1 MNDIHYMLCELMAYA
16 VNKNAAFTPALY
28 ERYEKALEDV
38 LRKLSVAIAAGDKK
52 RVAYYKHAAKNI
64 FYDVSRYTPI
74 RVNLQHSKAF
84 LAIEAL

>member
-16 VNKNAAFTPALY
+16 VNKNAAFSPALY
-28 ERYEKALEDV
+28 ERYEKALENV
-38 LRKLSVAIAAGDKK
+38 FAELSAAQKVGNKK
-52 RVAYYKHAAKNI
+52 RVAYCKRAAKNI

>member
-1 MNDIHYMLCELMAYA
+1 MNDIRYMLFELMAYA
-16 VNKNAAFTPALY
+16 VNKNAAFSPALY
-28 ERYEKALEDV
+28 ERYEKALEKV
-38 LRKLSVAIAAGDKK
+38 FTELSAAQKVGNRKRIAYCK
-52 RVAYYKHAAKNI
+52 RAVKNI